1 MWYFFNVMSSPEPA
15 SDRPAASAV
24 SAAVRAA
31 LDAWTGAGFVID
43 AKAAVLVAVNA
54 SARELFPSLEP
65 GRGLALDGAM
75 PAVRRL
81 RELVRAD
88 SVPDGPLPLV
98 FWTARGLRALPC
110 LVERGT
116 AGDGRVLFLV
126 KEVRSEPRSA
136 PASADPAV
144 AQEGPSPART
154 DEETLAEIARR
165 IRQGQQ
171 RHAAAPP
178 LATGSKETT
187 EPAVRASD
195 ADDADAPAATAVA
208 SSAGAAQGTER
219 TGHATAGIDLA
230 HLAHELKTP
239 LSAIAAAAEI
249 MTEGRFGEIGN
260 ARYAGY
266 VADIH
271 ASARHALELIE
282 RMLGRGLKDQRP
294 ALAAPRFERLELD
307 ALVASCLSTVKPL
320 AEAKGVRLRSR
331 RAHSKAVVTADGTA
345 LKQIVLNLLTNALKF
360 TPAKGTI
367 TVSTVGSRQGPT
379 ALTVEDTG
387 PGMTATAIADALRAK
402 RTGAP
407 ALREGG
413 GLGLGLPLSRALA
426 EAMGATLSIDSAPG
440 KGTRVTVTFPVGP
453 LL

>member
-1 MWYFFNVMSSPEPA
+1 MSSPDTA
-15 SDRPAASAV
+15 SDRLAASTVPAAQ
-24 SAAVRAA
+24 RAA
-31 LDAWTGAGFVID
+31 LDAWTGAGFAID
-43 AKAAVLVAVNA
+43 PKSAVLLAVNA
-54 SARELFPSLEP
+54 PARELFPSLEP

-88 SVPDGPLPLV
+88 NVPDGPVPLV
-98 FWTARGLRALPC
+98 FWTPRGIRALPC

-116 AGDGRVLFLV
+116 TSNGRILFLV

-136 PASADPAV
+136 PVSADPAV
-144 AQEGPSPART
+144 AQEGPPSRT

-178 LATGSKETT
+178 LST
-187 EPAVRASD
+187 EIDQTKVPAVRASNS
-195 ADDADAPAATAVA
+195 DDTNAPAATATA
-208 SSAGAAQGTER
+208 NAAGAAQDTEWV
-219 TGHATAGIDLA
+219 GDAAAGIDLA

-294 ALAAPRFERLELD
+294 ALTAPRFERLELD
-307 ALVASCLSTVKPL
+307 ALVESCLSAVKPL
-320 AEAKGVRLRSR
+320 AEAKGVRMRSR
-331 RAHSKAVVTADGTA
+331 RVHSKAVVTADGTA

-360 TPAKGTI
+360 TPARGTI
-367 TVSTVGSRQGPT
+367 TVSTVGSRHGAA
-379 ALTVEDTG
+379 ALTIEDTG
-387 PGMTATAIADALRAK
+387 PGMTAAAIADALRAT
-402 RTGAP
+402 RSGAP

-440 KGTRVTVTFPVGP
+440 KGTRVTVAFPGGP
-453 LL
+453 LVAI